1 MKNPVLVWLGFGAMC
16 LGMFVAILDI
26 QVVASSL
33 TNIGVSL
40 NIADDS
46 LGWIQTAYLT
56 AEVIAIPLTGLLTRA
71 FTLRWMF
78 VVATVGFT
86 LASVGC
92 ALCDSGATLIGVRV
106 VQGFFGGMLIPPV
119 FTSVFILIP
128 EKRQLVATTVAGAVA
143 MIAPVV
149 GPLVGGYLT
158 EAYGWRAI
166 FTVNVLPGCVVV
178 ALVAAYV
185 RVGAADFSALRKI
198 DFATMIL
205 VSLFLAALEVVL
217 NEGPRHAWRG
227 PFMFSFE
234 GVCVVAGV
242 LAAWRALRHASP
254 FIDLRRFRKRSFAIG
269 CGFSFVLGSGLYGS
283 IYLLALFL
291 GLVRGH
297 SPLVIG
303 EIMIVT
309 GVSRLLMSPI
319 AAFLEVRM
327 NARLLTAIG
336 FGAFGIGAFA
346 NGFVTSA
353 TDFDGLFWPQILRG
367 ASMMLCLLPATRLAL
382 EGWPTAE
389 IADASGLFN
398 LMRNLG
404 GAIGIALIDTMVTQ
418 RTQGHATFLVERLR
432 EGSADAARLIGMP
445 AVSPE
450 QASAS
455 VSEAAQA
462 FIEPLVRR
470 AALTESMNEAWFLLA
485 ALFAAAL
492 FMVPAMESAKRS

>member
-1 MKNPVLVWLGFGAMC
+1 VWLGFSAMC

-33 TNIGVSL
+33 TNIGASL
-40 NIADDS
+40 DIADDGLS
-46 LGWIQTAYLT
+46 WIQTGYLT

-92 ALCDSGATLIGVRV
+92 ALSDSGTALIAIRV

-128 EKRQLVATTVAGAVA
+128 EKRQLIATTVAGAVA

-158 EAYGWRAI
+158 EAYSWRAI
-166 FTVNVLPGCVVV
+166 FAINVVPGCMVA
-178 ALVAAYV
+178 ALVGGYV
-185 RVGAADFSALRKI
+185 RVGSADFSALKRI
-198 DFATMIL
+198 DVATMIL
-205 VSLFLAALEVVL
+205 ASIFLATLEVAL
-217 NEGPRHAWRG
+217 NEGPRYDWRG
-227 PFMFSFE
+227 VYVFACE
-234 GVCVVAGV
+234 AVCVVAGA
-242 LAAWRALRHASP
+242 LAIWRALRHASP
-254 FIDLRRFRKRSFAIG
+254 FIDLRRFRRRSFAIG

-297 SPLVIG
+297 SPLMIG

-319 AAFLEVRM
+319 AAYLEVRM

-336 FGAFGIGAFA
+336 FAVFGIGAFV
-346 NGFVTSA
+346 NGFATFA
-353 TDFDGLFWPQILRG
+353 TDYDGLFWPQVLRG
-367 ASMMLCLLPATRLAL
+367 TAMMLCLLPATRLAL
-382 EGWPTAE
+382 DGWPASE

-404 GAIGIALIDTMVTQ
+404 GAIGIALIDTTVTQ
-418 RTQGHATFLVERLR
+418 RTQGHAASLLEKLLA
-432 EGSADAARLIGMP
+432 GSAEAARLIGVP
-445 AVSPE
+445 ALSPD
-450 QASAS
+450 QASAW
-455 VSEAAQA
+455 ADQTTRAL
-462 FIEPLVRR
+462 IEPLVRR
-470 AALTESMNEAWFLLA
+470 AALTESMNDAWFLLA

-492 FMVPAMESAKRS
+492 LMVPAIRPAKRI

>member
-16 LGMFVAILDI
+16 LGMFLAILDI

-33 TNIGVSL
+33 TNIGASL
-40 NIADDS
+40 NIADAS
-46 LGWIQTAYLT
+46 LGWIQTGYLT

-86 LASVGC
+86 LASMGC
-92 ALCDSGATLIGVRV
+92 SLSDSGATLIGIRV

-128 EKRQLVATTVAGAVA
+128 KKQQLIATTVAGAAA

-166 FTVNVLPGCVVV
+166 FTVNVVPGCVVV

-185 RVGAADFSALRKI
+185 RVGTADFAALKRI

-205 VSLFLAALEVVL
+205 VSTFLAALEVGL
-217 NEGPRHAWRG
+217 NEGPRHDWHGSYLFTLEA
-227 PFMFSFE
+227 
-234 GVCVVAGV
+234 VCVVAGV
-242 LAAWRALRHASP
+242 LAVWRALRHVSP

-269 CGFSFVLGSGLYGS
+269 CGLSFVLGYGLYGS

-309 GVSRLLMSPI
+309 GVSRLLMSPV

-327 NARLLTAIG
+327 SARLLTAIG
-336 FGAFGIGAFA
+336 FAVFGIGAFT
-346 NGFVTSA
+346 NGFATSA

-367 ASMMLCLLPATRLAL
+367 AAMMLCLLPATRLAL
-382 EGWPTAE
+382 EGWPDAE

-404 GAIGIALIDTMVTQ
+404 GAIGIALIDTIVTQ
-418 RTQGHATFLVERLR
+418 RTQGHAAFLAERLR
-432 EGSADAARLIGMP
+432 EGSAEAARLVGLPELSP
-445 AVSPE
+445 AR
-450 QASAS
+450 ALGS
-455 VSEAAQA
+455 VGEAAQTL
-462 FIEPLVRR
+462 IEPLVRR

-492 FMVPAMESAKRS
+492 LMVPAIGTAKRA

>member
-16 LGMFVAILDI
+16 LGMFMAILDI

-33 TNIGVSL
+33 TNIGMSL

-46 LGWIQTAYLT
+46 LGWIQTGYLT

-92 ALCDSGATLIGVRV
+92 ALSDSSATLTGIRV
-106 VQGFFGGMLIPPV
+106 VQGLFGGMLIPPV

-128 EKRQLVATTVAGAVA
+128 EKQQVVATTVAGAVA

-166 FTVNVLPGCVVV
+166 FMVNVVPGCIVA

-185 RVGAADFSALRKI
+185 RVGAADFSALKKI
-198 DFATMIL
+198 DFATMTL
-205 VSLFLAALEVVL
+205 VSIFLAVLEVVL
-217 NEGPRHAWRG
+217 NEGPRHDWRG
-227 PFMFSFE
+227 SYMLLLE
-234 GVCVVAGV
+234 AVCVVAGV
-242 LAAWRALRHASP
+242 LGVWRALRHVSP
-254 FIDLRRFRKRSFAIG
+254 FIDLRRFRKRSFALG
-269 CGFSFVLGSGLYGS
+269 CAFSFVLGYGLYGS

-303 EIMIVT
+303 KIMIVT

-319 AAFLEVRM
+319 AAYLEVRM

-336 FGAFGIGAFA
+336 FGVFGIGAFT

-353 TDFDGLFWPQILRG
+353 TDYDGLFWPQILRG
-367 ASMMLCLLPATRLAL
+367 AAMMLCLLPATRLAL
-382 EGWPTAE
+382 EGWQDAE

-404 GAIGIALIDTMVTQ
+404 GAIGIALIDTIVTQ
-418 RTQGHATFLVERLR
+418 RTQGHAAFLIERLR
-432 EGSADAARLIGMP
+432 EGNADAARLVGVP
-445 AVSPE
+445 ALSPG
-450 QASAS
+450 QALAS
-455 VSEAAQA
+455 VSEAAQTM
-462 FIEPLVRR
+462 IEPLVRR

-492 FMVPAMESAKRS
+492 LMVPAMRPAKRA

>member
-1 MKNPVLVWLGFGAMC
+1 MKNPVLVWLGFSAMC

-33 TNIGVSL
+33 TNIGASL
-40 NIADDS
+40 DIADDG
-46 LGWIQTAYLT
+46 LGWIQTGYLT

-92 ALCDSGATLIGVRV
+92 ALCDSGEALIAIRV
-106 VQGFFGGMLIPPV
+106 AQGFFGGMLIPPV

-128 EKRQLVATTVAGAVA
+128 EKQQFIATTVAGAVA

-158 EAYGWRAI
+158 EAYSWRAI
-166 FTVNVLPGCVVV
+166 FIVNVVPGFVVA
-178 ALVAAYV
+178 ALVASCV
-185 RVGAADFSALRKI
+185 RVGTADFSALKKI

-205 VSLFLAALEVVL
+205 VSIFLATLEVAL
-217 NEGPRHAWRG
+217 NEGPRHDWRG
-227 PFMFSFE
+227 TYMFSFE
-234 GVCVVAGV
+234 AVCVVAGV
-242 LAAWRALRHASP
+242 LAVWRALRHASP
-254 FIDLRRFRKRSFAIG
+254 FIDLRRFRKRSFTIG

-297 SPLVIG
+297 SPLMIG
-303 EIMIVT
+303 EVMIVT

-319 AAFLEVRM
+319 AAYLEVRM

-336 FGAFGIGAFA
+336 FAVFGIGAFV
-346 NGFVTSA
+346 NGFATFA
-353 TDFDGLFWPQILRG
+353 TDYDELFWPQILRG
-367 ASMMLCLLPATRLAL
+367 VAMMLCLLPATRLAL
-382 EGWPTAE
+382 DGWPDSE

-404 GAIGIALIDTMVTQ
+404 GAIGIALIDTIVTQ
-418 RTQGHATFLVERLR
+418 RTQGHAAVLVEQLR
-432 EGSADAARLIGMP
+432 AGSAEAARLIGVP
-445 AVSPE
+445 ALAPD
-450 QASAS
+450 QASAWLDQTTR
-455 VSEAAQA
+455 AL
-462 FIEPLVRR
+462 IEPLVRR
-470 AALTESMNEAWFLLA
+470 AALTESMNDAWFLLA
-485 ALFAAAL
+485 VLFAAAL
-492 FMVPAMESAKRS
+492 LMVPAMRPTKRA